1 MELYLDDHL
10 LETEDGLLIGR
21 EAGKEKRKDVCKH
34 LDNLPVHTGLN
45 ISFKNIRTIDFSCAD
60 TIFNTVLGMID
71 AGVYPDKFIV
81 LSELQDHQIE
91 TINRTLKEASKV
103 LFIKTNDRWSLIG
116 DVKDSYSPIIEKI
129 LSVESISTR
138 ELSTAMHYNSV
149 HIASNKLAALYRKGL
164 VAREKWT
171 RAERGGGRQFRY
183 YSITKAKKK

>member
-1 MELYLDDHL
+1 MQLYLDDHL
-10 LETEDGLLIGR
+10 LEAEDGLLIGR
-21 EAGKEKRKDVCKH
+21 EAGKEKRKEICKH

-71 AGVYPDKFIV
+71 AGVYPDKFII
-81 LSELQDHQIE
+81 LSELQDHQID
-91 TINRTLKEASKV
+91 TIDRTLKEASKV
-103 LFIKTNDRWSLIG
+103 LFIKTNNRWSLIG
-116 DVKDSYSPIIEKI
+116 DVKDNYNPIIEKI

-138 ELSTAMHYNSV
+138 ELTTVMHYNSV

-171 RAERGGGRQFRY
+171 RSERGGGRQFRY